1 MAGRHL
7 AMSAARRFSTSSSA
21 LQLVK
26 PPVAVYGVEG
36 RYATALYSA
45 ASKQKALDAVEKDL
59 SAFAAQIQKDKRL
72 QDFLHDPSVK
82 KSLKAEGMSAACDKM
97 KMNALSKNLFLAMG
111 ENGRY
116 GIIPKVCDSFKII
129 MAAQRGEVICE
140 VTSAKP
146 LDAAMTKEVEAAI
159 GGLLKAGQK
168 SNTTY
173 KVDPFIIGG
182 LVVSVGDKYVDMS
195 MSSKLKKYEDIIK
208 SAA

>member
-1 MAGRHL
+1 MVTVVDFPPYGVYFL
-7 AMSAARRFSTSSSA
+7 MSAARRFSTSSSA

-140 VTSAKP
+140 VTSAK
-146 LDAAMTKEVEAAI
+146 
-159 GGLLKAGQK
+159 
-168 SNTTY
+168 
-173 KVDPFIIGG
+173 
-182 LVVSVGDKYVDMS
+182 VV
-195 MSSKLKKYEDIIK
+195 
-208 SAA
+208 